1 MKKISNREEANNYYK
16 VINTAVDDFISKTK
30 AKPSEVHKYLNK
42 NGKSFLKRLEVD
54 EIEGM
59 QNILN
64 DVLSHRK
71 GMEDDNIF
79 TFENF
84 SKLNENLLNV
94 GNPTVEHEK
103 FLADMFNTSLGH
115 IDVID
120 PQLHLF
126 RINDFGNLI
135 YSVIFTNDE
144 IKKVREELESDIV
157 SGLLSQSVSLDSISG
172 VLIDK
177 LSFSLSDLLTEVD
190 VQSIVTSKLSKS
202 FVLNYI
208 SSVVG
213 SQDNVLSSL
222 GLTDNLLVTESE
234 VFVVWTFQS

>member
-30 AKPSEVHKYLNK
+30 ARPSEVHKYLNK

-64 DVLSHRK
+64 DVLTHRK

-84 SKLNENLLNV
+84 SKLNENLFNV

-103 FLADMFNTSLGH
+103 YLADMFNTSLGH
-115 IDVID
+115 IYIVD

-126 RINDFGNLI
+126 KINDFGKLV
-135 YSVIFTNDE
+135 YSVVFSNTE
-144 IKKVREELESDIV
+144 ILKIKEELKEEMVNDI
-157 SGLLSQSVSLDSISG
+157 LSKTISLQFVSG
-172 VLIDK
+172 VLVDK
-177 LSFSLSDLLTEVD
+177 LSFNLSDFAKSTD
-190 VQSIVTSKLSKS
+190 VQEVVTSKLSKD
-202 FVLNYI
+202 FVLKYI
-208 SSVVG
+208 ESAILNQFG
-213 SQDNVLSSL
+213 VLSVLNLNKSL
-222 GLTDNLLVTESE
+222 SIQESDN
-234 VFVVWTFQS
+234 FVVWTFNS